1 MTQLDDLAAI
11 DELDALDV
19 LGAMEGFAEQLQ
31 IGWDLGNAVESLPS
45 EEGVDS
51 VAILGMG
58 GSGSAGDIAR
68 VVAEPRIPVPF
79 PRVQGIRRAALV
91 DWSQLARD
99 RARLTRATPRRL
111 SRF

>member
-11 DELDALDV
+11 DKLDALDV

-58 GSGSAGDIAR
+58 GSGSAGDIA
-68 VVAEPRIPVPF
+68 V
-79 PRVQGIRRAALV
+79 
-91 DWSQLARD
+91 
-99 RARLTRATPRRL
+99 L
-111 SRF
+111 SRSHGSPFRSACSRDTESCPRGSVATRS